1 MTESFE
7 RMSDPAQGNK
17 ASEPQNLH
25 TWGTWLP
32 QEPGRRKRQKG
43 AGPMSP
49 ESWGGEEQGQR
60 EVPRTHLAEDPTR
73 KLKRCV
79 CDPLQARIS
88 IWSRCLRLP
97 AQPKAA

>member
-1 MTESFE
+1 MNESFE

-49 ESWGGEEQGQR
+49 ESWGGESIDTWGNEHPSG
-60 EVPRTHLAEDPTR
+60 RTD
-73 KLKRCV
+73 
-79 CDPLQARIS
+79 
-88 IWSRCLRLP
+88 
-97 AQPKAA
+97 